1 MDRKM
6 ELINKIV
13 ENSINIYTVELDK
26 VEDDK
31 CIKVIH
37 DNNKII
43 NAAIKKHKYSFL
55 KEYNDTT
62 IVRDEVYATY
72 YESII
77 KLVEKEN
84 YSYEDLEIIADDIN
98 YEYHKITKQFIKK
111 LMCYITNDIRKR
123 LIPESRRDQS
133 NHSFKLIDTRVDYYE
148 DYNLIECF
156 IDTVENE
163 EGFGPANEF
172 SKWILD
178 NKDIFAHGQ
187 RAYMDPNSDVVY
199 EEENSEDMMK
209 KRIRRRYKNT
219 SKAPQSKEEA
229 KEQNRLKKINTI
241 EELLN
246 IEDTDEFVQAIG
258 KKQSKAYISD
268 AIIDYVSPQERINFN
283 KGTITKQ
290 TIKEYRVA
298 LFKKLNELSL

>member
-37 DNNKII
+37 NNNKII

-84 YSYEDLEIIADDIN
+84 YSYKDLEIIADDIN

-133 NHSFKLIDTRVDYYE
+133 NNSFKLIDTRVDYYE
-148 DYNLIECF
+148 DYNLIESF
-156 IDTVENE
+156 MDTVDNK

-298 LFKKLNELSL
+298 LFKKLNELGL